1 MTTVNAVD
9 FHGRQWELVPIQDV
23 IHARNVADGVTI
35 PTVLSEQLLA
45 ECGPLVISAEAPT
58 LSVGAREKLADVID
72 LVVTDP
78 ETASVEQIRE
88 VASLARLLL
97 HRHPA

>member
-1 MTTVNAVD
+1 MTTVSAVD
-9 FHGRQWELVPIQDV
+9 FHGRQWDLVPIQDV
-23 IHARNVADGVTI
+23 ICARIVADSVAK
-35 PTVLSEQLLA
+35 PVVLSEQLLA
-45 ECGPLVISAEAPT
+45 ECGPLVISVEAPT

-72 LVVTDP
+72 LVVTNP

>member
-1 MTTVNAVD
+1 MTPVSAVD
-9 FHGRQWELVPIQDV
+9 FLGRRWELVPMQDV
-23 IHARNVADGVTI
+23 ICARIVADGVAT

-45 ECGPLVISAEAPT
+45 DCGPLAISAEALT
-58 LSVGAREKLADVID
+58 LSVGAREKLADVVD

-78 ETASVEQIRE
+78 ETASVKQIRE

-97 HRHPA
+97 HRQPA

>member
-1 MTTVNAVD
+1 MTSVSVVD
-9 FHGRQWELVPIQDV
+9 CHGRQWELVPRQNDV
-23 IHARNVADGVTI
+23 CARRIADGVAT
-35 PTVLSEQLLA
+35 PTVLFEELLA
-45 ECGPLVISAEAPT
+45 EYGPLMISAEEPT
-58 LSVGAREKLADVID
+58 LRVGAREKLADVID

-78 ETASVEQIRE
+78 ETASIEQIRE

>member
-1 MTTVNAVD
+1 MTTVSAVD
-9 FHGRQWELVPIQDV
+9 GHGRQWELVPIRDV
-23 IHARNVADGVTI
+23 ICARIIADGIATPI
-35 PTVLSEQLLA
+35 VLSEQLLA
-45 ECGPLVISAEAPT
+45 ECGPLMISAAAPT

-72 LVVTDP
+72 LVVTAP
-78 ETASVEQIRE
+78 ETASIEQIRE

>member
-1 MTTVNAVD
+1 MTTVSAVD
-9 FHGRQWELVPIQDV
+9 FLGRRWELVPMQDV
-23 IHARNVADGVTI
+23 FCGRIVADGVAT
-35 PTVLSEQLLA
+35 PTVLSEQLLS
-45 ECGPLVISAEAPT
+45 ECGPLVISAEALT
-58 LSVGAREKLADVID
+58 LIVGAREKLADVVD
-72 LVVTDP
+72 LVVADP

>member
-1 MTTVNAVD
+1 MTSVSVVD
-9 FHGRQWELVPIQDV
+9 FHGHHWELVSMQDDV
-23 IHARNVADGVTI
+23 CARRIADGVAT
-35 PTVLSEQLLA
+35 PTMLSEDLLA
-45 ECGPLVISAEAPT
+45 ECGPLMISAEALT
-58 LSVGAREKLADVID
+58 LRVGAREKLVDVID

>member
-1 MTTVNAVD
+1 MTTVSAVD
-9 FHGRQWELVPIQDV
+9 FHGRQWDLVPIQDV
-23 IHARNVADGVTI
+23 ICAMIVADSVAI

-45 ECGPLVISAEAPT
+45 ECPLVISAQAPT
-58 LSVGAREKLADVID
+58 LSVGAREKLTDVID
-72 LVVTDP
+72 LVVANP

-97 HRHPA
+97 RRHPA

>member
-1 MTTVNAVD
+1 MTAVGAVD
-9 FHGRQWELVPIQDV
+9 FLGRRWELVPMQDV
-23 IHARNVADGVTI
+23 ICARIVADGVAT
-35 PTVLSEQLLA
+35 PTVLSAQLLA
-45 ECGPLVISAEAPT
+45 KCGPLVISAEALT
-58 LSVGAREKLADVID
+58 LSVGTREKLVDVID

-78 ETASVEQIRE
+78 ETASIEQIRE

>member
-1 MTTVNAVD
+1 MT
-9 FHGRQWELVPIQDV
+9 
-23 IHARNVADGVTI
+23 
-35 PTVLSEQLLA
+35 PTTEALSL
-45 ECGPLVISAEAPT
+45 ISTEALT
-58 LSVGAREKLADVID
+58 LSVGAREKLADVVD
-72 LVVTDP
+72 LVVTNP

>member
-1 MTTVNAVD
+1 MTTVSAVD
-9 FHGRQWELVPIQDV
+9 FLGRQWELVPMQDV
-23 IHARNVADGVTI
+23 ICARIIADGVTT

-45 ECGPLVISAEAPT
+45 ECPLVISTDALT
-58 LSVGAREKLADVID
+58 LSVGAREKLADVVD
-72 LVVTDP
+72 LVVTNP
-78 ETASVEQIRE
+78 ETASIEQIRE